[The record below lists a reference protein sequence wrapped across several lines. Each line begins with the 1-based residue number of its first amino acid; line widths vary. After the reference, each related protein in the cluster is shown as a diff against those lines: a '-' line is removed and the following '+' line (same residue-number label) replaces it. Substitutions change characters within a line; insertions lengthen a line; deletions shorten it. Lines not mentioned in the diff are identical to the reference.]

1 MVSNKR
7 AEVCAKTLAQ
17 FCKEQDGCQ
26 NCIFRAFGADRWKC
40 HVGEPEWWYLEE
52 VAGNMEA
59 KKRNHGYL

>member
-7 AEVCAKTLAQ
+7 AEDCAKTLAQ
-17 FCKEQDGCQ
+17 FCKDQGGCQ

-40 HVGEPEWWYLEE
+40 HVGEPAWWNLKE
-52 VAGNMEA
+52 VADNMEA